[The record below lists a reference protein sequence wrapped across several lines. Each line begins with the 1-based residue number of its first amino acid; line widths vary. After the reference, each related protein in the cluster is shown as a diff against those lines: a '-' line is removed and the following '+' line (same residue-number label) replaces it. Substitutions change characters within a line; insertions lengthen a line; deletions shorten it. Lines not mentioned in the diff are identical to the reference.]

1 MTGTVQ
7 NCLGTKQ
14 DQLWQILPGISR
26 VACAVCILTSSAGGL
41 IARVVLGVFV
51 VGGTE
56 PVTSAAFVAVSHTA
70 WPTTCTPVSI
80 QVYSVS
86 GQGFAPFYFPFLFL
100 EERYFLFT
108 FKKRKILPPD
118 VLSRNGMSIC
128 WRKS

>member
-1 MTGTVQ
+1 
-7 NCLGTKQ
+7 
-14 DQLWQILPGISR
+14 
-26 VACAVCILTSSAGGL
+26 
-41 IARVVLGVFV
+41 VVLGVFV

-118 VLSRNGMSIC
+118 VLSRRLLIFPFQATLKGRLPLALQVVILGFLHANWAHTGLAHPES
-128 WRKS
+128 